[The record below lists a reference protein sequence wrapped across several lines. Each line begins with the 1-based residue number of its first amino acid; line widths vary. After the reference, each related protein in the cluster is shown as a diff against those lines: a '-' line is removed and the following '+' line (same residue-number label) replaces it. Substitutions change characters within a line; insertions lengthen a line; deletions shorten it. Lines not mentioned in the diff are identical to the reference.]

1 MSESYGNRTVQ
12 VRECRV
18 TGSPLLTFEFYKR
31 SFLFFF
37 LKNNQRVLEAD
48 SSGAGRSSNLTAAA
62 EVSDVG
68 TGVPPPNALFLG
80 GPLGVEERSHP
91 LRIQAAALH
100 QVDDCEAV
108 GRSCLHVPDP
118 EIEPLRV
125 LPRVHVSAQAE
136 LILVRTAEGGGKA
149 KDSGTKTEQIGDIR
163 TADKLGWQASGWN
176 VHLHGLQEVPA
187 LKARLK
193 VER

>member
-1 MSESYGNRTVQ
+1 M
-12 VRECRV
+12 
-18 TGSPLLTFEFYKR
+18 
-31 SFLFFF
+31 
-37 LKNNQRVLEAD
+37 LEAD
-48 SSGAGRSSNLTAAA
+48 SSGAARSSNLTAAA

-68 TGVPPPNALFLG
+68 TGAPPSNALFFG

-118 EIEPLRV
+118 EVKPLRV

-136 LILVRTAEGGGKA
+136 LILVRTAEGGGKPRA
-149 KDSGTKTEQIGDIR
+149 EGEKQ
-163 TADKLGWQASGWN
+163 SGWETLDQLTSLDGRR
-176 VHLHGLQEVPA
+176 VDGTYTCTAFRRFPLSKRDSKSSVDSVSLTRVVFFTGPLLLPTREQV
-187 LKARLK
+187 K
-193 VER
+193 